1 MVNIGNLERA
11 VHLKELIQTNLPVNI
26 AALYASMPVTKL
38 FVCKRGEL
46 YVAGVATP
54 HTCGHGSVLLKGIE
68 RTTAEG
74 ALESLLDETAKELTK
89 EMNF

>member
-1 MVNIGNLERA
+1 MAAIGNLEQA
-11 VHLKELIQTNLPVNI
+11 VRLKELIQMNI

-38 FVCKRGEL
+38 FVCKRDEL

-54 HTCGHGSVLLKGIE
+54 HTCGHGSVLLKSIE
-68 RTTAEG
+68 CLTAEG
-74 ALESLLDETAKELTK
+74 ALESLLEETAKELTK

>member
-1 MVNIGNLERA
+1 MVSQTGQVERA
-11 VHLKELIQTNLPVNI
+11 VRLKELIQMNV
-26 AALYASMPVTKL
+26 AALFASMSVTKL

-54 HTCGHGSVLLKGIE
+54 HTCGHGSVLLKSIE
-68 RTTAEG
+68 RTTVEG
-74 ALESLLDETAKELTK
+74 ALESLLEETAKELTT